1 MEVHAF
7 VLHLVRASARREN
20 AQALLADT
28 REIGDMKGEIWPAV
42 DGGAMSSTD
51 LSASVGAAL
60 FDPAYRPAPGDD
72 LPIGPC

>member
-20 AQALLADT
+20 AQALLADA
-28 REIGDMKGEIWPAV
+28 REIGGMKGEIWPAV